1 MEEQDG
7 LDMLDLERSA
17 GWQTLLRYINEEIQ
31 TEYRKQKDIDLSG
44 TLQEIATEYITIT
57 KKIEGMERVLSL
69 VEEIK
74 HRRER
79 LIK

>member
-1 MEEQDG
+1 
-7 LDMLDLERSA
+7 MLDLERSA